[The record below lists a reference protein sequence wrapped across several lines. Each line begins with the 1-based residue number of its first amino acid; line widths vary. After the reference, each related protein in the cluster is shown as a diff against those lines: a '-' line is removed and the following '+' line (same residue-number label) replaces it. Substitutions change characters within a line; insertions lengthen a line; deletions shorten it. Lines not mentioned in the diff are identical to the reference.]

1 MGTQGNGG
9 NGGDG
14 RASRPPERPTSGPL
28 TRPGI
33 SNDEHRIPNE
43 EGSGPSAFDTR
54 CSILDIASSPV
65 RFTPSPP
72 HALALGCPGTL
83 DAEDARRYCARLAC
97 GHYEN
102 FTVVS
107 WFLPRPLRQHFY
119 NVYAYCR
126 WADDLS
132 DETGNPARALELL
145 DWWERELDAC
155 YAGRPG
161 HPVFVALAETVRE
174 FDIPADPFRSLLAAF
189 RQDQR
194 VTRYQTYADLLGY
207 CRNSA
212 NPVGHLVL
220 YLCGYRDPERR
231 RLSDRTCTALQL
243 TNFWQDVTVDLAK
256 GRVYLPLEE
265 CERFGVSEEQ
275 LRRREFTPA
284 FAALMRFQ
292 VERTRALFAE
302 GAPLAAMVEGRVR
315 RDIRLFTRGGEAVLR
330 LIERCGY
337 DVLTRRPSLS
347 RARKVALIAGALL
360 EGIGSVGAK

>member
-1 MGTQGNGG
+1 MGKRGNEGNEGNGETG
-9 NGGDG
+9 
-14 RASRPPERPTSGPL
+14 L
-28 TRPGI
+28 
-33 SNDEHRIPNE
+33 
-43 EGSGPSAFDTR
+43 
-54 CSILDIASSPV
+54 SSPV
-65 RFTPSPP
+65 RSFTRSPAHPVTPSPP
-72 HALALGCPGTL
+72 LPLAQACPDTL
-83 DAEDARRYCARLAC
+83 SPDEARRYCARLAC

-126 WADDLS
+126 WADDLA
-132 DETGNPARALELL
+132 DETGDPARALELL
-145 DWWERELDAC
+145 DWWEHELDAC

-194 VTRYQTYADLLGY
+194 VTHYETYDDLLGY

-220 YLCGYRDPERR
+220 YLCGCRDEERR
-231 RLSDRTCTALQL
+231 RLSDCTCTALQL
-243 TNFWQDVTVDLAK
+243 TNFLQDVTVDLAK
-256 GRVYLPLEE
+256 GRVYLPREE
-265 CERFGVSEEQ
+265 CERFGVSAEQ
-275 LRRREFTPA
+275 LRRREFTPV

-292 VERTRALFAE
+292 VERTRALFAQ
-302 GAPLAAMVEGRVR
+302 GAPLAALLDGRVR

-330 LIERCGY
+330 LIERQGY

-347 RARKVALIAGALL
+347 RARKGALIAGALL
-360 EGIGSVGAK
+360 EGIRPVETK